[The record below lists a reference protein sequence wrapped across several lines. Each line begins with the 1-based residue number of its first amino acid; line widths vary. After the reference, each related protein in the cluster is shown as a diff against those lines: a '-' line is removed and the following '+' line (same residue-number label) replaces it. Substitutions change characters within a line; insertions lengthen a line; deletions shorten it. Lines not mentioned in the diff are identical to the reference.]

1 MNILTVCIHHI
12 IFAEMEV
19 ETKPRRR
26 FTPEEDKILLHA
38 VRELNIKNWDEAAR
52 LLPGRDARQCRDR
65 YNTSLY
71 KDIDHRKWT
80 KEEDRIIIEQ
90 FEAIGPK
97 WMQISTYL
105 EGRSG
110 NNVKNRWYK
119 YIAVHLYEKNMKK
132 KSEKKRKAEKE
143 SYLKSGHTKKKRT
156 THINNDLIVNENE
169 IINDWDIFMSS
180 HIDHEIF
187 NFMAIGCSKI

>member
-1 MNILTVCIHHI
+1 
-12 IFAEMEV
+12 MEV
-19 ETKPRRR
+19 ESKRRRR

-38 VRELNIKNWDEAAR
+38 VRELNIKNWDEAAQ

-90 FEAIGPK
+90 YEVIGPK

-105 EGRSG
+105 DGRSG

-119 YIAVHLYEKNMKK
+119 HIAVHLYEKNIKK
-132 KSEKKRKAEKE
+132 KSEKKRLAEKKC
-143 SYLKSGHTKKKRT
+143 YLKSEHAKRQIT
-156 THINNDLIVNENE
+156 TLNNNDLIVNENA

-180 HIDHEIF
+180 QIDQEIF
-187 NFMAIGCSKI
+187 NFMTIGYSKI